1 VASVNKDVG
10 HLDEAQVGELS
21 LEGDEDD
28 DEDARLWLQVHLC
41 PSMASV
47 SLSIDSIQH
56 RPRFPFSRIH
66 MHFGVRAAQ
75 LNA

>member
-47 SLSIDSIQH
+47 SLSIDST
-56 RPRFPFSRIH
+56 
-66 MHFGVRAAQ
+66 
-75 LNA
+75 